1 MRAKRNAVLLL
12 STLGAI
18 FTAEMVA
25 GQAVQQI
32 VAAESRRIQLAQ
44 AAQDQI
50 DGIVDETRS
59 VAEEYRAV
67 MKEVDGLLVY
77 NTLLDRQIEDQEE
90 ELRNLRLSIDQVQF
104 IERQVLPLLTRMIDG
119 LEQFVALD
127 VPFLID
133 ERNQRVEN
141 LTVLL
146 ERADVTAAEKFRVVM
161 EAWQIENDYARTIY
175 TYTDELEID
184 GSPREVDVLQV
195 GRVALV
201 YQTADGAESGAW
213 NQRTRSWE
221 SVGDEYRN
229 PIRQGIRLARNQIAP
244 DLLLLPLAAP
254 E

>member
-184 GSPREVDVLQV
+184 GTPREVDVLQV

-244 DLLLLPLAAP
+244 ALLLFPLAAP